1 MFKLFKYLLFGIIF
15 GILLL
20 KSEVL
25 SWFRIQEMFRFHAFH
40 MYGVIMSA
48 IAVGLISVQLLKRY
62 SKNETTQLLLSPETS
77 WKWSNFLGGILFGI
91 GWAIAGACPGPIYTL
106 IGAGYSGYL
115 VVFGGA
121 LVGALTF
128 GALNRNKAASEIQ
141 QCGDVPSGRKE
152 SHNMLDSQKSFESRD
167 EQALKPT

>member
-1 MFKLFKYLLFGIIF
+1 MLKLFKYLLFGIVF
-15 GILLL
+15 GILLF

-62 SKNETTQLLLSPETS
+62 SKNETTQLLLTPEPS

-106 IGAGYSGYL
+106 IGAGHLGYL
-115 VVFGGA
+115 VVLGGA
-121 LVGALTF
+121 LIGALTF
-128 GALNRNKAASEIQ
+128 GILNRNKAASEVE
-141 QCGDVPSGRKE
+141 QCGDVPNNPVTSNEFIEGQHSYETQRV
-152 SHNMLDSQKSFESRD
+152 
-167 EQALKPT
+167 